1 VRMLGEYEEIWV
13 YVWMFGEY
21 EDDGCVM
28 CILGEFCGLLGC
40 YEDDG

>member
-1 VRMLGEYEEIWV
+1 MRMLGEYEEIWV

-21 EDDGCVM
+21 EDDKWIWRWWVNVKM
-28 CILGEFCGLLGC
+28 MDK